1 VSSDT
6 SGVVQYVLSS
16 LRRAAENAYSWSLT
30 PNEAGLLVA
39 EVERLRAEV
48 AESEARRLQLL
59 DDAGGLENECRTLR
73 ELLDAK
79 SHEAGL
85 YARRME
91 QAQRSRD
98 EARAEERADAVAW
111 LRSKCDDP
119 EAWWVSVFDH
129 AADVIE
135 RGEHKRTPAGKEKP

>member
-1 VSSDT
+1 MSSDT

-98 EARAEERADAVAW
+98 DARAEERVAVVAW
-111 LRSKCDDP
+111 LREKAEMVYDNTD
-119 EAWWVSVFDH
+119 AHH
-129 AADVIE
+129 ALWLAAETVE
-135 RGEHKRTPAGKEKP
+135 RGEHRPEEEP